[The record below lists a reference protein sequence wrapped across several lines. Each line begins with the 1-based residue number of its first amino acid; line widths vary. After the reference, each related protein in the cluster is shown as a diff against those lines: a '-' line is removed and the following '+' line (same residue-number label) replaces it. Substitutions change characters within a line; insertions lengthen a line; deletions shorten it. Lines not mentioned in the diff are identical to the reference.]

1 MLSQSLF
8 ACVLIVNICF
18 TVVDLMIRK
27 TSLNVNSAKYI
38 AQRST
43 LTVCFTLIWMLFDK
57 GFEQNIESQSVLQII
72 GCAILCGIGL
82 FAFVEATK
90 KLAFTN
96 LLVIQAIGP
105 ILQQFMGK
113 WLFNESTNWILHV
126 SFGIALIGILIQSQI
141 PKNTNGIW
149 LALLSIL
156 AWTLGY
162 SLMSIPLKNTAMI
175 WSVLFVEGTILT
187 IAISVLAFRK
197 NIADLFHSKIP
208 KPVILI
214 AMITVIGSYML
225 NYIYKHFQITSI
237 AWLNLIFLPTTV
249 FVSQFIFKEKIS
261 RKEIISNII
270 IFIAFVFN
278 YFWR

>member
-1 MLSQSLF
+1 MLFQSLF
-8 ACVLIVNICF
+8 ICVLIVNVCF

-27 TSLNVNSAKYI
+27 TSLNVNTVKYI

-43 LTVCFTLIWMLFDK
+43 ITVFFTLLWMLLDN
-57 GFEQNIESQSVLQII
+57 GFEQTISLHSSIQII

-82 FAFVEATK
+82 FSFVEATK

-105 ILQQFMGK
+105 ILQQFIGK
-113 WLFNESTNWILHV
+113 WLFNESANMTLYI
-126 SFGIALIGILIQSQI
+126 SFVIALIGVLIQTQI
-141 PKNTNGIW
+141 PKNSKGIW
-149 LALLSIL
+149 LALLSIFT
-156 AWTLGY
+156 WTFGY

-187 IAISVLAFRK
+187 IAISVLAFKK
-197 NIADLFHSKIP
+197 NIANLFQSKIP

-225 NYIYKHFQITSI
+225 NYIYKHFEITNI
-237 AWLNLIFLPTTV
+237 GWFNLIFLPTTV
-249 FVSQFIFKEKIS
+249 LASQIIFKEKIS
-261 RKEIISNII
+261 KKEIISNLII
-270 IFIAFVFN
+270 LIAFALHHLIV
-278 YFWR
+278 

>member
-1 MLSQSLF
+1 MLFQSLF
-8 ACVLIVNICF
+8 VCVLIVNVCF

-27 TSLNVNSAKYI
+27 TSLNVNSVKYI

-43 LTVCFTLIWMLFDK
+43 LTVFFTLLWMLLDN
-57 GFEQNIESQSVLQII
+57 GFEQTLTLHSSIQII

-82 FAFVEATK
+82 FSFVEATK

-96 LLVIQAIGP
+96 LLVIQAVGP
-105 ILQQFMGK
+105 ILQQFIGK
-113 WLFNESTNWILHV
+113 WLFNESVNLTLYI
-126 SFGIALIGILIQSQI
+126 SFAIALIGVLIQSQI
-141 PKNTNGIW
+141 PKNSKGVW

-156 AWTLGY
+156 SWTLGY

-225 NYIYKHFQITSI
+225 NYIYKHFEITNI
-237 AWLNLIFLPTTV
+237 AWFNLIFLPTTV
-249 FVSQFIFKEKIS
+249 LASQFIFKEKINK
-261 RKEIISNII
+261 KEIISNLII
-270 IFIAFVFN
+270 LIAFVFHHL
-278 YFWR
+278 YS